1 MNQSNF
7 DFILSKRRPKPQKP
21 SKGKPPK
28 SPSPKHVTPPP
39 SYTPQEEM
47 PLPKPIQ
54 LEVSGQQ
61 RGKY

>member
-7 DFILSKRRPKPQKP
+7 DFILSKRRPKPSKP
-21 SKGKPPK
+21 PKEKPPK
-28 SPSPKHVTPPP
+28 SPSPKPVTPPP

-47 PLPKPIQ
+47 SLPKPIQ
-54 LEVSGQQ
+54 LEESGQQ